1 MQVDSFVVA
10 EAGSFLD
17 RRGCFL
23 LGCSAACASWAVL
36 LLLWFRENRGGG
48 QAGSSISECLYFYTR
63 GAALGSTANGFSD
76 CARLI
81 SLLPASVISRPLPF
95 FFVFFFLLIPL
106 VLSNRLVLLG
116 LDSTGP

>member
-17 RRGCFL
+17 RRGWFL

-36 LLLWFRENRGGG
+36 LAPAVLWFRENRGGG

-81 SLLPASVISRPLPF
+81 SLLPVSVISRPPAI
-95 FFVFFFLLIPL
+95 FFVFFFC
-106 VLSNRLVLLG
+106 
-116 LDSTGP
+116 